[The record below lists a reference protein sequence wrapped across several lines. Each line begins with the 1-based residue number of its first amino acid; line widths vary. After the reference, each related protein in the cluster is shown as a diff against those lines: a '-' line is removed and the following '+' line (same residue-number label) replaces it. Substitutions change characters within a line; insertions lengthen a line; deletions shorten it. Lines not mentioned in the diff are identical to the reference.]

1 MNESSLPDF
10 SRLSIIILTKNGGPQ
25 FQEVLTGLFSCTG
38 IEQAEV
44 IVIDSGSTDQTL
56 DYARRYP
63 QIRVHSIS
71 PREFG
76 HGRTRNLGA
85 RLAHG
90 DILLYLVQDAT
101 PATPDFLLRL
111 TAPLA
116 NREVAATY
124 GRQVPRV
131 TANPVEQ
138 FFLHATYPDFPQ
150 TRAFEASQ
158 GLTIRS
164 IFFSNV
170 CSAIRRSVWK
180 RVPFDEQLIM
190 SEDQQWAKEAL
201 LQGYSIVYEPAAAVF
216 HSHNYG
222 LKKVLQR
229 NFDSG
234 YSLRGVVEDS
244 AVRMLLYEL
253 KFIREG
259 IKWLKN
265 RGKAGSIPHFLL
277 HEAVRAMGFALGQ
290 KAHLLPAWFNCRF
303 SLHKYYWKQTDRSGI
318 SPRG

>member
-1 MNESSLPDF
+1 MNESSWPDF
-10 SRLSIIILTKNGGPQ
+10 SRVSVIMLTKNAGPR
-25 FQEVLTGLFSCTG
+25 FQEVLTGLLACTG
-38 IEQAEV
+38 IDQAEV
-44 IVIDSGSTDQTL
+44 IIIDSGSTDLTL

-63 QIRVHSIS
+63 QMRIHSIS
-71 PREFG
+71 PEEFG

-90 DILLYLVQDAT
+90 DLLVYLVQDAT

-116 NREVAATY
+116 NQEVAATF
-124 GRQVPRV
+124 GRQLPQV

-138 FFLHATYPDFPQ
+138 FFLKGTYPDSPQ
-150 TRAFEASQ
+150 TRSFDVSQ

-180 RVPFDEQLIM
+180 RIPFDEHLIM
-190 SEDQQWAKEAL
+190 SEDQQWAKEVL
-201 LQGYSIVYEPAAAVF
+201 LLGHSIVYEPSATVI

-244 AVRMLLYEL
+244 SASMIHYEL
-253 KFIREG
+253 NFIRAG
-259 IKWLKN
+259 IKWLSN
-265 RGKAGSIPHFLL
+265 LGKPSYIPYFFL
-277 HEAVRAMGFALGQ
+277 HEAARSLGFALGQ
-290 KAHLLPAWFNCRF
+290 KAHLLPTWVNCRF
-303 SLHKYYWKQTDRSGI
+303 SLHKNFWKHQ
-318 SPRG
+318 